1 MSKKRVSKADYF
13 ISYATADCEWATWI
27 GWVIEEQGRSVILM
41 EWDFTP
47 GRNFVLEMDRASR
60 ESEHTIAVL
69 SPNYLASQYT
79 HAEWAAAFAQDP
91 TGEERTL
98 IPIRVEDCVLDGLLA
113 QVVYIDLVGKTEE
126 EAHVVISQMVLRS
139 RMKPVVEPTYPG
151 LVHSRETEPPEYPSE
166 EEGLLDLV
174 ERGVGDLERGNE
186 SALAFAHGVEELG
199 ASAHEHAA
207 RFRAVGTGPGTLQ
220 AYRAVSRSASRD
232 MNRFSEAGESQLREM
247 ARAYESGLGAWDS
260 TLKLL
265 PEFGE
270 IDEDLVHENLRSL
283 EGILESIPRAR
294 EGTAELRDSVARLP
308 RVDGVF
314 AAARRRAAEVLDQG
328 VRALDR
334 VEFLAQRASDQGQ
347 ALLGN

>member
-1 MSKKRVSKADYF
+1 MSKNRTSKTDYF
-13 ISYATADCEWATWI
+13 ISYATADSEWATWI
-27 GWVIEEQGRSVILM
+27 GWVIEEESRSVTLM

-91 TGEERTL
+91 KGKERGL

-113 QVVYIDLVGKTEE
+113 QVVCIDLIGKTEE
-126 EAHVVISQMVLRS
+126 EARVVISQMVLRS
-139 RMKPVVEPTYPG
+139 RMKPVVEPAYPG
-151 LVHSRETEPPEYPSE
+151 LVHSRATEPPEFPSE

-174 ERGVGDLERGNE
+174 ERGVGDLKRGNE
-186 SALAFAHGVEELG
+186 STLAFAHGVEELG
-199 ASAHEHAA
+199 TSAHEHAA
-207 RFRAVGTGPGTLQ
+207 RFRAVPTGPGKLQ
-220 AYRAVSRSASRD
+220 AYRQVSWSVSRD
-232 MNRFSEAGESQLREM
+232 MNRFSRAAEPQLREM

-260 TLKLL
+260 ALKLL

-270 IDEDLVHENLRSL
+270 IDESLVQGNLQSL
-283 EGILESIPRAR
+283 EGLLESIPRAR
-294 EGTAELRDSVARLP
+294 NAIAELRDSVARFP

-334 VEFLAQRASDQGQ
+334 VEFLAQRASHQGQ
-347 ALLGN
+347 VLLEN